1 MSGDT
6 LFVRRKEGTEVVATV
21 EWATREYAFLQAQ
34 ESAGWPDDSADA
46 VQVLAG
52 YIVPLPVYRW
62 RARDEEAGVPSLVN
76 VVFEMVKLAK
86 APGNVVRWVAC
97 RECRYGEIGIRIGKV

>member
-34 ESAGWPDDSADA
+34 ERAGWPDESAEA

-52 YIVPLPVYRW
+52 YIVPFPVYR
-62 RARDEEAGVPSLVN
+62 RRVRDEEAGVPSSVN

-97 RECRYGEIGIRIGKV
+97 RECRYVEIGSRIGKE

>member
-1 MSGDT
+1 M
-6 LFVRRKEGTEVVATV
+6 FVRLKEGTEVVATV

-34 ESAGWPDDSADA
+34 ESAGWPDESADA

-52 YIVPLPVYRW
+52 YIVPKPVYR
-62 RARDEEAGVPSLVN
+62 RRVRDEADKVPSSVN

-97 RECRYGEIGIRIGKV
+97 RECRYVEIGSRIGKE